1 MPIACRIVFSYIG
14 LNVLAWLLSVAVF
27 RLWTRSVRWTADGR
41 MPDAVPFERGEGAD
55 AVLFVH
61 GFNDVPAV
69 WRRFVEPFV
78 EKGFHVEALHLEGL
92 GERRLGLWFDFPPSR
107 WQRVVTARVN
117 ALARTHRRVFLV
129 GHSMGGAL
137 VLDAV
142 CRHGRWRDEMP
153 GAYAPVAGAALL
165 APLVE
170 VSRARAPLL
179 SARAWFGLCRMLL
192 PGLRCVPSVFKPV
205 QGAEDDASFS
215 YRRDRFMS
223 VSVLGAMFGLVRRLR
238 TLDLSVVQ
246 TPLHVYVSGNDRVVD
261 SSAAKSYFSR
271 CPAVTSCVEIPDA
284 PHVLPL
290 VAGWRDL
297 AGSIASDF
305 LCIDWRRGK

>member
-1 MPIACRIVFSYIG
+1 MNAWVWAIFALLG
-14 LNVLAWLLSVAVF
+14 LNVLAWILSVSAF
-27 RLWTRSVRWTADGR
+27 YLWTLSVHWTDHGR

-69 WRRFVEPFV
+69 WRRFVGPFV
-78 EKGFHVEALHLEGL
+78 EKGFHVEALHLKGL
-92 GERRLGLWFDFPPSR
+92 GERRLGLWFDFPLAR
-107 WQRVVTARVN
+107 WQQAVTARVN
-117 ALARTHRRVFLV
+117 ALAQTHRRVFLV

-142 CRHGRWRDEMP
+142 YRHGRWGSTGP
-153 GAYAPVAGAALL
+153 GAVAPIAGAALL

-179 SARAWFGLCRMLL
+179 PASAWFWICRVLL
-192 PGLRCVPSVFKPV
+192 PGLRCVPSVFASE
-205 QGAEDDASFS
+205 QGAEDDPSFL

-223 VSVLGAMFGLVRRLR
+223 VAVLSAMFRLVRRLH
-238 TLDLSVVQ
+238 TLNLADVT
-246 TPLHVYVSGNDRVVD
+246 TPLWVYVAGDDRVVD
-261 SSAAKSYFSR
+261 TSEAKSYLAACS
-271 CPAVTSCVEIPDA
+271 AVNALIEIPDA

-290 VAGWRDL
+290 IAGWRAISEAL
-297 AGSIASDF
+297 AADF
-305 LCIDWRRGK
+305 ARL

>member
-1 MPIACRIVFSYIG
+1 MALSEIIWGWLG
-14 LNVLAWLLSVAVF
+14 LNVLAWVVSVGVF
-27 RLWTRSVRWTADGR
+27 RLWMQSVRWTDGGL
-41 MPDAVPFERGEGAD
+41 MPDAVPFERGEGED

-92 GERRLGLWFDFPPSR
+92 GDGRMGLWFDFPLTR
-107 WQRVVTARVN
+107 WQQAVTARVN
-117 ALARTHRRVFLV
+117 ALAKNHRRVFLV

-142 CRHGRWRDEMP
+142 YRHDCWRKGSSDADAEI
-153 GAYAPVAGAALL
+153 AGAVLL

-179 SARAWFGLCRMLL
+179 SAGAWFGLCRLFL
-192 PGLRCVPSVFKPV
+192 PGLRCVPSVFPSV
-205 QGAEDDASFS
+205 QGAEDDPSFR
-215 YRRDRFMS
+215 YRRDRFMT
-223 VSVLGAMFGLVRRLR
+223 VSVLGAMFRLVRRLR
-238 TLDLSVVQ
+238 TLDLSEIV
-246 TPLHVYVSGNDRVVD
+246 TPLQVYVAGNDRVVD
-261 SSAAKSYFSR
+261 TSEAKSYVAS
-271 CPAVTSCVEIPDA
+271 CPAVKALVEVPDA

-290 VAGWRDL
+290 ISASRSL
-297 AGSIASDF
+297 AGQIVDF
-305 LCIDWRRGK
+305 FSS

>member
-1 MPIACRIVFSYIG
+1 MSIACWAIFSYVG
-14 LNVLAWLLSVAVF
+14 LNVLAWLLSVAAF
-27 RLWTRSVRWTADGR
+27 RLWTWSVRWTKGGL

-92 GERRLGLWFDFPPSR
+92 GDGRMGLWFDFPLTR
-107 WQRVVTARVN
+107 WQQAITARVS
-117 ALARTHRRVFLV
+117 ALAKTHRRVFLV

-142 CRHGRWRDEMP
+142 YRHDRWRRARGD
-153 GAYAPVAGAALL
+153 GACAPIAGAVLL

-179 SARAWFGLCRMLL
+179 SAGAWFGLCRLFL
-192 PGLRCVPSVFKPV
+192 PGLRCVPSVFPSV
-205 QGAEDDASFS
+205 QGAEDDPSFR
-215 YRRDRFMS
+215 YRRDRFMT
-223 VSVLGAMFGLVRRLR
+223 VSVLGAMFRLVRRLR
-238 TLDLSVVQ
+238 TLDLSEIA
-246 TPLHVYVSGNDRVVD
+246 TPLQVYVAGNDRVVD
-261 SSAAKSYFSR
+261 TSEAKSYFAS
-271 CPAVTSCVEIPDA
+271 CPAVQALTEVPDA

-290 VAGWRDL
+290 IALWRKL
-297 AGSIASDF
+297 STQIADEFSS
-305 LCIDWRRGK
+305 LNC

>member
-1 MPIACRIVFSYIG
+1 
-14 LNVLAWLLSVAVF
+14 
-27 RLWTRSVRWTADGR
+27 
-41 MPDAVPFERGEGAD
+41 MPDAVPFERGEGMD

-92 GERRLGLWFDFPPSR
+92 GDGRMGLWFDFPLTR
-107 WQRVVTARVN
+107 WQQAVTARVN
-117 ALARTHRRVFLV
+117 ALAKDHRRVYLV

-142 CRHGRWRDEMP
+142 YRHDRWRKGEGD
-153 GAYAPVAGAALL
+153 GACAPIAGAVLL

-179 SARAWFGLCRMLL
+179 SAGAWFGLCRLFL
-192 PGLRCVPSVFKPV
+192 PGLRCVPSVFPSV
-205 QGAEDDASFS
+205 QGAEDDPTFR
-215 YRRDRFMS
+215 YRRDRFMT
-223 VSVLGAMFGLVRRLR
+223 VSVLGAMFRLVRRLR
-238 TLDLSVVQ
+238 TLDLSEIT
-246 TPLHVYVSGNDRVVD
+246 TPLQVYVAGNDRVVD
-261 SSAAKSYFSR
+261 TSEAKSYVAS
-271 CPAVTSCVEIPDA
+271 CPAVKALVEVPDA

-290 VAGWRDL
+290 ISDSRSL
-297 AGSIASDF
+297 ASQIADF
-305 LCIDWRRGK
+305 FSS